1 MLRHLTTKFV
11 CDMDT
16 IAPTFFLL
24 GLISALASFEWELIG
39 GMASRG
45 KTRPHVTLP
54 DGVNGPSSTKSATPK
69 AKNKKSWIESYLYGN
84 RWSVPKSFFL
94 HYYLAG
100 TVSLLTVLV
109 YSIHCDHHQSSS
121 SSSPSN
127 HNYYYS
133 NNNNATRF
141 TPATIALFICCI
153 LHCVR
158 RSYECY
164 YIHVF
169 SPTAKM
175 HGLFYIT
182 AVLYYVLIPANLFDL
197 PLSCVIR
204 RDDTTIATTSTAAT
218 NDDCYRSA
226 YFQYITATNAR
237 STPSTTLPTTILP
250 FHDITTTSK
259 MVAVVTV
266 TCFCV
271 WAQYQQTRHHII
283 LANLRRGDNNRASTS
298 SALSSSITTNHN
310 TTNTLS
316 SSSSYQVPMGGW
328 FEYVTCPHYFAEVLL
343 YFSYSLLIA
352 LDERW
357 PHLPRVMSYY
367 QENAAAT
374 THWHLF
380 FLVIWEC
387 RFVITFWFVVLNL
400 QFSAI
405 DNHNWYCTKFENY
418 TKLNRKTMFPF
429 IY

>member
-1 MLRHLTTKFV
+1 MLLLLRHLTSKFI

-16 IAPTFFLL
+16 IAPGFFLL

-45 KTRPHVTLP
+45 KTRPLVP
-54 DGVNGPSSTKSATPK
+54 GVVVGSSYSSTTTTTSTVSATVS
-69 AKNKKSWIESYLYGN
+69 AKNKGWIESYLYGN

-100 TVSLLTVLV
+100 TVSLLAVLV
-109 YSIHCDHHQSSS
+109 YFMDCDYQSSLS
-121 SSSPSN
+121 FSPPNN
-127 HNYYYS
+127 HT
-133 NNNNATRF
+133 TRF

-158 RSYECY
+158 RSFECY

-182 AVLYYVLIPANLFDL
+182 AVLYYVLIPANLFDF
-197 PLSCVIR
+197 PLSCAIR
-204 RDDTTIATTSTAAT
+204 RGAATTAT
-218 NDDCYRSA
+218 IDDCSRSV
-226 YFQYITATNAR
+226 YYHYITTTNAR
-237 STPSTTLPTTILP
+237 LTPQSPTAQP
-250 FHDITTTSK
+250 FHDMTTASK
-259 MVAVVTV
+259 MVAVVAV

-283 LANLRRGDNNRASTS
+283 LANLRRDDTHRAST
-298 SALSSSITTNHN
+298 ASSSTTNNNNHA
-310 TTNTLS
+310 TNTPS
-316 SSSSYQVPMGGW
+316 SSSSYQIPMGGW

-343 YFSYSLLIA
+343 YFSYFLLIA

-357 PHLPRVMSYY
+357 PHLSRVMSYY
-367 QENAAAT
+367 QENAAVT
-374 THWHLF
+374 TNGYLF
-380 FLVIWEC
+380 FLIIWEC

-405 DNHNWYCTKFENY
+405 DNHNWYGTKFENY
-418 TKLNRKTMFPF
+418 GKLNRKTMFPF